1 MKQGKTEKAVF
12 AKLSTEK
19 VELEQHEVELNV
31 ASQISNYA
39 DDIRTVQSKL
49 QVLEAA
55 ESKASRLFAI
65 KEDASQL
72 QKELQSVRA
81 EQDERYV
88 ATWVKDVPQ
97 LLNEIEQSVKE
108 LGVDPSSVKGYDEL
122 KRAYSSISSKYKSIE
137 GVGAMVT
144 RELGR
149 KI

>member
-19 VELEQHEVELNV
+19 VELAEQKVELSV

-39 DDIRTVQSKL
+39 ADIRTVQTKL
-49 QVLEAA
+49 QVLEVA

-65 KEDASQL
+65 KEDAIQL
-72 QKELQSVRA
+72 TKELQSVRA

-88 ATWVKDVPQ
+88 SSWVDGVPQ
-97 LLNEIEQSVKE
+97 LLNELEQSVKE
-108 LGVDPSSVKGYDEL
+108 LGIDPSSVKGYDEL
-122 KRAYSSISSKYKSIE
+122 KKAYSSISSTYKSIE

>member
-12 AKLSTEK
+12 AKLSK
-19 VELEQHEVELNV
+19 VELAQHEVELNV
-31 ASQISNYA
+31 ASQVSNYA

-49 QVLEAA
+49 QVLETA

-81 EQDERYV
+81 EQDERYIR
-88 ATWVKDVPQ
+88 TWVEGVPQ
-97 LLNEIEQSVKE
+97 LLNELEQSVKE
-108 LGVDPSSVKGYDEL
+108 LGIDPSSVKGYNEL

-137 GVGAMVT
+137 GVGAKVE

>member
-12 AKLSTEK
+12 AKLSTQK
-19 VELEQHEVELNV
+19 VELAEQKVELSI

-39 DDIRTVQSKL
+39 DDIRTVQTKL

-65 KEDASQL
+65 KEDAIQL
-72 QKELQSVRA
+72 TKELQSVRA

-88 ATWVKDVPQ
+88 SSWVDGVPQ
-97 LLNEIEQSVKE
+97 LLNELEQSVKE
-108 LGVDPSSVKGYDEL
+108 LGIDPSSVKGYDEL
-122 KRAYSSISSKYKSIE
+122 KKAYSSISSTYKSIE